1 MVRLKLNV
9 LSLLMPLWK
18 ECKNLLRS
26 LVFPDVCIH
35 CHRPITTREAIA
47 DDIYHHA
54 MAAFVCENCIKDFQ
68 SGHDKKCNRCGEA
81 VKELT
86 HHQTCPACE
95 KYQNSFDKVRF
106 VGLYQGTYKQLIH
119 LYKFNNKRQLAKPF
133 AYLLGQK
140 LVSCNDDYFPIDII
154 APVPLHISRLRERG
168 FNQALLV
175 LWQWRDYLSKIEPK
189 LLIRTR
195 YTKSQINLTRP
206 QRFINMISVF
216 QLNPKC
222 SVEGKRIL
230 LVDDVYTTGATV
242 NGCAQVLI
250 NAGAKCVNVLT
261 LARA

>member
-1 MVRLKLNV
+1 MVQLKLNV
-9 LSLLMPLWK
+9 LSLLMQLWK
-18 ECKNLLRS
+18 ECKKLLRS

-35 CHRPITTREAIA
+35 CHQPIITKDAIA

-68 SGHDKKCNRCGEA
+68 AGHDIKCSRCGEA
-81 VKELT
+81 AIENT
-86 HHQTCPACE
+86 HSQTCHACE

-106 VGLYQGTYKQLIH
+106 VGLYQGKYKQLIH
-119 LYKFNNKRQLAKPF
+119 LYKFKNKRQLAKPF

-140 LVSCNDDYFPIDII
+140 LVSCHDYFPIDII

-168 FNQALLV
+168 FNQSLLI

-195 YTKSQINLTRP
+195 STQSQINLTRS
-206 QRFINMISVF
+206 QRMINMISVF
-216 QLNPKC
+216 QLNPEFL
-222 SVEGKRIL
+222 VEGKRIL

-242 NGCAQVLI
+242 NGCAQELI